1 MTDVNDQSNAAVAS
15 YSYDYA
21 GRRVLKTVYGS
32 PDVTTKYCY
41 DAADISA
48 AVVLSTFL
56 LFSMFTRLT
65 AELSGGANPWLTL
78 ELAQSTVKYERN
90 C

>member
-1 MTDVNDQSNAAVAS
+1 MGLVEDVPGDAHGP
-15 YSYDYA
+15 YKCCDE
-21 GRRVLKTVYGS
+21 GS
-32 PDVTTKYCY
+32 PPVGMIRTHLP
-41 DAADISA
+41 ISSQA
-48 AVVLSTFL
+48 I
-56 LFSMFTRLT
+56 RLT